1 MPNAAKSPAETRG
14 WFAPALLVALAVTTF
29 RIALLAANR
38 TDLFVDEAQYWLW
51 GQELA
56 FGYYSK
62 PPLIGWAIRAA
73 TEIGGSDASF
83 WVRIPGPLLHC
94 VTGLLLAAIAAPRF
108 GKQAAIWVCAT
119 YVTLPMVAIGSLMI
133 STDTV
138 MVPFLVLSLLA
149 WMRGLDVGGS
159 HRWAILAGLSLGI
172 GFLGK
177 YAAVYFIICA
187 GLSAALLWQ
196 ARPGWKPAASGF
208 AAFLL
213 AISPNILWNLA
224 NGLSTVEHTL
234 DNADWV
240 RNPGDNAT
248 LNFVGLAEFL
258 GSQFAVFGPILFAC
272 LLYLA
277 ARPRRISAEQK
288 FLLLFSLPILA
299 IVSVQALLSQAYANW
314 AATAYIAGT
323 LLVVPWLLTNRPGL
337 LKVSMGIHLLLAV
350 LLPVLTVFGTGLRL
364 GADGELL
371 LARYLG
377 RSDMSQ
383 SILEAAKT
391 RGVRAIVADDRDV
404 LADLFYFN
412 KDGPIAVYARPV
424 SGRAPNHYVLKHSM
438 PSDLTE
444 PVLFVSK
451 QKNAPNE
458 CTESVSLGRIAPQN
472 GAYAHRS
479 QKLFLVD
486 AQCLVARPGN

>member
-1 MPNAAKSPAETRG
+1 MLPS
-14 WFAPALLVALAVTTF
+14 LLIVLAITAF

-62 PPLIGWAIRAA
+62 PPLIGWTIRAA

-83 WVRIPGPLLHC
+83 WVRLPGPLLHGIA
-94 VTGLLLAAIAAPRF
+94 GLLLGAIAAPRF
-108 GKQAAIWVCAT
+108 GKSASIWVCAS
-119 YVTLPMVAIGSLMI
+119 YVTLPMVAIGGLMI

-149 WMRGLDVGGS
+149 WMRGLDIGGS
-159 HRWAILAGLSLGI
+159 HRWAILAGFSLGI

-177 YAAVYFIICA
+177 YAAVYFILCA

-196 ARPGWKPAASGF
+196 ARPGWKPALSGF
-208 AAFLL
+208 VAFLL
-213 AISPNILWNLA
+213 AISPNIMWNLA

-240 RNPGDNAT
+240 RDPGDKAT
-248 LNFVGLAEFL
+248 LNIAGLAEFL

-277 ARPRRISAEQK
+277 TRPRRASAEQK

-299 IVSVQALLSQAYANW
+299 IVSIQALLSQAYANW

-323 LLVVPWLLTNRPGL
+323 LLVVPWLLANRPGL
-337 LKVSMGIHLLLAV
+337 LKASMGFHLALTI
-350 LLPVLTVFGTGLRL
+350 LLPVLTVFGAGLRI
-364 GADGELL
+364 GADGDLL

-377 RSDMSQ
+377 RSDMSL
-383 SILEAAKT
+383 SILEAAEK
-391 RGVRAIVADDRDV
+391 RDLSAVVADDRDV

-412 KDGPIAVYARPV
+412 RDGPIAVYARPV

-438 PSDLTE
+438 PSNLTG

-451 QKNAPNE
+451 RKSAPNE
-458 CTESVSLGRIAPQN
+458 CTEAVSLGRVAPED

-479 QKLFLVD
+479 QKLFMVD
-486 AQCLVARPGN
+486 AQCLAVRPSQ